1 VIIDGGGGEG
11 SNERRFGRMEI
22 KAATG
27 NFLKMKADAIV
38 VYHYEGVKQ
47 PEGEAAAADKALGGA
62 ITQLIKNGDIKG
74 KLNEVTLIHGLGRL
88 PAGRIVVVGL
98 GKKKKLDTNK
108 IRGAVGESC
117 RYLRGR
123 GIASIAGTVPG
134 AGIAGIEADNAVQAT
149 AEGALLGVYTFKR
162 HITKKESKRGE
173 IKTYTIVGRGKRSL
187 ESVIEK
193 GKILAEAV
201 NWARDMVNEPANF
214 MTPNDMAGAAR
225 QLAEKYG
232 LEIEV
237 FKKEKIQELGMGG
250 LLGVSQGSQQ
260 PPRFI
265 ILNYRGDDSGKID
278 LVLAGKGVTFDSGGI
293 SIKPSSGME
302 EMKGDMAGGASVMA
316 ALMAIAQ
323 LKPKINVTALVPAT
337 ENLPSGTAI
346 KPGDIITAMN
356 GKTIEVLNTDAE
368 GRLILADA
376 LCYAKKLG
384 AKFIIDVATLTGA
397 CQIALGRVCTGAFTN
412 NQTLL
417 NKVIAAGNT
426 SGELAWQMPMYEEY
440 REQLKSDIADIK
452 NIGNRYGGAITAAK
466 FLEEFVGGTPWVHLD
481 IAPTSETGKDKG
493 YQVKGATGVPVRT
506 LVNLTLSMAKNK

>member
-1 VIIDGGGGEG
+1 MD
-11 SNERRFGRMEI
+11 I

-27 NFLKMKADAIV
+27 NILKIKADAIV
-38 VYHYEGVKQ
+38 VYHYEGVKH
-47 PEGEAAAADKALGGA
+47 PEGEAAAADKALDGA
-62 ITQLIKNGDIKG
+62 ITQLIKKGDIKG
-74 KLNEVTLIHGLGRL
+74 KLNEVTLIHSLGRL
-88 PAGRIVVVGL
+88 PAGRIIVVGL
-98 GKKKKLDTNK
+98 GKKRKLDTNK
-108 IRGAVGESC
+108 IRGAVGETC
-117 RYLRGR
+117 RYLRGK
-123 GIASIAGTVPG
+123 GITSVAGTVPG
-134 AGIAGIEADNAVQAT
+134 AGINGIGTDDAVQAT
-149 AEGALLGVYTFKR
+149 TEGAILGLYTFKR
-162 HITKKESKRGE
+162 HITKKESQRGE
-173 IKTYTIVGRGKRSL
+173 IKTFTIVGRGKRRL
-187 ESVIEK
+187 ESIIEK
-193 GKILAEAV
+193 GKILAEAA
-201 NWARDMVNEPANF
+201 NWARDMVNEPSNF

-237 FKKEKIQELGMGG
+237 FEKEKIQELGMGG

-265 ILNYRGDDSGKID
+265 VLSYKGNASGKID

-293 SIKPSSGME
+293 SIKPSNGME

-316 ALMAIAQ
+316 ALMAVAR

-337 ENLPSGTAI
+337 ENLPSGTAM

-356 GKTIEVLNTDAE
+356 SKTIEVLNTDAE

-376 LCYAKKLG
+376 LCYAKKIG
-384 AKFIIDVATLTGA
+384 AKAIIDVATLTGA

-412 NQTLL
+412 NQTFL
-417 NKVIAAGNT
+417 NKVIAVGNA
-426 SGELAWQMPMYEEY
+426 SGEPAWQLPMYEEY
-440 REQLKSDIADIK
+440 REQLKSDYADIK

-481 IAPTSETGKDKG
+481 IAPTSDTDKDKG

-506 LVNLTLSMAKNK
+506 LVNLVLAMGKK

>member
-1 VIIDGGGGEG
+1 MD
-11 SNERRFGRMEI
+11 I

-27 NFLKMKADAIV
+27 NILKIKADAIV
-38 VYHYEGVKQ
+38 VYHYEGVKH
-47 PEGEAAAADKALGGA
+47 PEGEAAAADKALDGA
-62 ITQLIKNGDIKG
+62 ITQLIKKGDIKG
-74 KLNEVTLIHGLGRL
+74 KLNEVTLIHSLGRL
-88 PAGRIVVVGL
+88 PAGRIIVVGL
-98 GKKKKLDTNK
+98 GKKRKLDTNK
-108 IRGAVGESC
+108 IRGAVGETC
-117 RYLRGR
+117 RYLRGK
-123 GIASIAGTVPG
+123 GITSVAGTVPW
-134 AGIAGIEADNAVQAT
+134 AGINGIGTDDAVQSIT
-149 AEGALLGVYTFKR
+149 EGAILGLYTFKR
-162 HITKKESKRGE
+162 HITKKESQRGE
-173 IKTYTIVGRGKRSL
+173 IKTFTIVGRGKRRL

-193 GKILAEAV
+193 GKILAEAA
-201 NWARDMVNEPANF
+201 NWARDMVNEPSNF

-237 FKKEKIQELGMGG
+237 FEKEKIQELGMGG

-265 ILNYRGDDSGKID
+265 VLSYKGNASGKID

-293 SIKPSSGME
+293 SIKPSNGME

-316 ALMAIAQ
+316 ALMAVAR

-337 ENLPSGTAI
+337 ENLPSGTAM

-356 GKTIEVLNTDAE
+356 SKTIEVLNTDAE

-376 LCYAKKLG
+376 LCYAKKIG
-384 AKFIIDVATLTGA
+384 AKAIIDVATLTGA

-412 NQTLL
+412 NQTFL
-417 NKVIAAGNT
+417 NKVIAVGNA
-426 SGELAWQMPMYEEY
+426 SGEPAWQLPMYEEY
-440 REQLKSDIADIK
+440 REQLKSDYADIK

-481 IAPTSETGKDKG
+481 IAPTSDTDKDKG

-506 LVNLTLSMAKNK
+506 LVNLVLAMGKK

>member
-1 VIIDGGGGEG
+1 
-11 SNERRFGRMEI
+11 MEI
-22 KAATG
+22 RAATG
-27 NFLKMKADAIV
+27 NILKIKADAIV

-47 PEGEAAAADKALGGA
+47 PEGEAAAADKALAGA
-62 ITQLIKNGDIKG
+62 ITQLIKKGDIKG
-74 KLNEVTLIHGLGRL
+74 KLNEVTLIHSLGRL
-88 PAGRIVVVGL
+88 PAGRIIVVGL
-98 GKKKKLDTNK
+98 GKKRKLDTNK
-108 IRGAVGESC
+108 IRGAVGETC
-117 RYLRGR
+117 RYLRGK
-123 GIASIAGTVPG
+123 GITSVAGTVPG
-134 AGIAGIEADNAVQAT
+134 AGINGIGTDDAVQSIT
-149 AEGALLGVYTFKR
+149 EGAILGLYTFKR
-162 HITKKESKRGE
+162 HITKKESQRGE
-173 IKTYTIVGRGKRSL
+173 IKTFTIVGRGKRRL
-187 ESVIEK
+187 ESIIEK
-193 GKILAEAV
+193 GKILAEAA
-201 NWARDMVNEPANF
+201 NWARDMVNEPSNF

-237 FKKEKIQELGMGG
+237 FEKEKIQELGMGG

-265 ILNYRGDDSGKID
+265 VLSYKGNASGKID

-293 SIKPSSGME
+293 SIKPSNGME

-316 ALMAIAQ
+316 ALMAVAR

-337 ENLPSGTAI
+337 ENLPSGTAM

-356 GKTIEVLNTDAE
+356 SKTIEVLNTDAE

-376 LCYAKKLG
+376 LCYAKKIG
-384 AKFIIDVATLTGA
+384 AKAIIDVATLTGA

-412 NQTLL
+412 NQTFL
-417 NKVIAAGNT
+417 NKVIAVGNA
-426 SGELAWQMPMYEEY
+426 SGEPAWQLPMYEEY
-440 REQLKSDIADIK
+440 REQLKSDYADIK

-481 IAPTSETGKDKG
+481 IAPTSDTDKDKG

-506 LVNLTLSMAKNK
+506 LVNLVLAMGKK

>member
-1 VIIDGGGGEG
+1 
-11 SNERRFGRMEI
+11 MEI
-22 KAATG
+22 RAATG
-27 NFLKMKADAIV
+27 NILKIKADAIV

-47 PEGEAAAADKALGGA
+47 PEGEAAAADKALDGA
-62 ITQLIKNGDIKG
+62 ITQLIKKGDIKG
-74 KLNEVTLIHGLGRL
+74 KLNEVTLIHSLGRL

-98 GKKKKLDTNK
+98 GKKRKLDTNK

-117 RYLRGR
+117 RYLRGK
-123 GIASIAGTVPG
+123 GITSVAGTVPG
-134 AGIAGIEADNAVQAT
+134 AGINDIGTDDVVQAIT
-149 AEGALLGVYTFKR
+149 EGAMLGLYTFKR
-162 HITKKESKRGE
+162 HITKKESQRSE
-173 IKTYTIVGRGKRSL
+173 IKTYTIIGRGKGRL

-193 GKILAEAV
+193 GKILAEAA
-201 NWARDMVNEPANF
+201 NWARDMINEPSNF
-214 MTPNDMAGAAR
+214 MTPNDMAMAAR

-232 LEIEV
+232 LEVEV
-237 FKKEKIQELGMGG
+237 FEKEKIQELGMGG
-250 LLGVSQGSQQ
+250 LLGVSQGSHQ

-265 ILNYRGDDSGKID
+265 VLSYKGNASGKID

-293 SIKPSSGME
+293 SIKPSNGME

-316 ALMAIAQ
+316 ALMAVAR
-323 LKPKINVTALVPAT
+323 LSPKINVTALVPAT

-376 LCYAKKLG
+376 LCYAKKIG
-384 AKFIIDVATLTGA
+384 AKAIIDVATLTGA

-412 NQTLL
+412 NQSLL
-417 NKVIAAGNT
+417 NKVIAVGNA
-426 SGELAWQMPMYEEY
+426 SGELAWQLPMYEEY
-440 REQLKSDIADIK
+440 REQLKSDYADIK

-481 IAPTSETGKDKG
+481 IAPTSDTDKDKG

-506 LVNLTLSMAKNK
+506 LVNLVLSMVKNK